1 MKYASLHIPSEGI
14 YDWLIPNNNPSI
26 ILANRIY
33 LDYAATTPMAPEA
46 VKALCGS
53 LTLGDN
59 FANPASLQHNFGE
72 RAHERVENARTKI
85 ATCLKGKP
93 SDLIFTSGATESNN
107 LAIKGIALGYRN
119 KGQHIITSASEH
131 KAVLDTCKYLESI
144 GFGVTYLRPDMKG
157 KISVDQVLSAITSKT
172 ILVSLMHVNNETG
185 VINDIHQLAKAL
197 EQKDVFFHV
206 DAAQSAGKLS
216 IDLSESPIDLL
227 SLSGHKFYGPKGIGG
242 LYVRNRKKL
251 NLIPL
256 FHGGGQE
263 HGLRPGTLPTHQIAG
278 MATAFEL
285 INNTRDADYKHA
297 TALARALTE
306 QLSKLGDVYFNGDQ
320 EQKLPNI
327 INVSFEQVSSE
338 SLIIALRDEVAIA
351 SGSACNSGAVEASH
365 VLRSMG
371 IEGDRLYG
379 AVRISFG
386 RYTTVDEITW
396 AGQRIGEEVTRLR
409 ELALE

>member
-1 MKYASLHIPSEGI
+1 MIMLETSQKTIP
-14 YDWLIPNNNPSI
+14 LKTK
-26 ILANRIY
+26 IY

-46 VKALCGS
+46 VDAMLPY
-53 LTLGDN
+53 LTNKGI
-59 FANPASLQHNFGE
+59 FANPASIQHCFGE
-72 RAHERVENARTKI
+72 EAEFAVENARSQI
-85 ATCLKGKP
+85 AGLLHGDVK
-93 SDLIFTSGATESNN
+93 DFMFTSGATESNN

-144 GFGVTYLRPDMKG
+144 GFSVTYLRPDIEG
-157 KISVDQVLSAITSKT
+157 KISVDQVLSAITSET
-172 ILVSLMHVNNETG
+172 VLVSLMHVNNETG
-185 VINDIHQLAKAL
+185 VINDIDQFAKAL
-197 EQKDVFFHV
+197 EQENVFLHV
-206 DAAQSAGKLS
+206 DAAQSAGKLP

-227 SLSGHKFYGPKGIGG
+227 SLSGHKFYGPKGIGC
-242 LYVRNRKKL
+242 LYIRNRKKL

-256 FHGGGQE
+256 LHGGGQE
-263 HGLRPGTLPTHQIAG
+263 HGIRPGTLPTHQIAG

-285 INNTRDADYKHA
+285 TNNTRDADYKHA
-297 TALARALTE
+297 TTFEQALTE
-306 QLSKLGDVYFNGDQ
+306 QLSKLDGVYFNGDQ
-320 EQKLPNI
+320 EHKLPNI
-327 INVSFEQVSSE
+327 INVSFEHVSSDA
-338 SLIIALRDEVAIA
+338 LIIALRDEVAIA

-396 AGQRIGEEVTRLR
+396 AGQRICEEVTRLR